1 MDILAETKEKPNEQY
16 MSSAD
21 LGIPLPSGPALGG
34 FDPFAEE
41 GESKKKKSEGKDN
54 VHIRVQQRNGKK
66 SLTTVQGLP
75 AEFDLK
81 KILKAL
87 KKEYCCNGCVVEDAE
102 AGKVLQL
109 QGDQRKNVST
119 FIIEN
124 ELAKKDNIK
133 IHGF

>member
-1 MDILAETKEKPNEQY
+1 MTDDHVFQASTA
-16 MSSAD
+16 S
-21 LGIPLPSGPALGG
+21 IPLPGNLGG
-34 FDPFAEE
+34 FDPFADE
-41 GESKKKKSEGKDN
+41 GTNVKSKKNEVKDS

-75 AEFDLK
+75 GAFDLK

-87 KKEYCCNGCVVEDAE
+87 KKEYCCNGCVVEDE
-102 AGKVLQL
+102 ELGKVLQL

-119 FIIEN
+119 FIVEN
-124 ELAKKDNIK
+124 ELAKKENIK

>member
-1 MDILAETKEKPNEQY
+1 MCSNVYVLKSKRLPVRTRTRPSSLTCDAASLARSLARSQ
-16 MSSAD
+16 
-21 LGIPLPSGPALGG
+21 
-34 FDPFAEE
+34 
-41 GESKKKKSEGKDN
+41 
-54 VHIRVQQRNGKK
+54 NGKK

-75 AEFDLK
+75 KEFDLK

-87 KKEYCCNGCVVEDAE
+87 KKEYCCNGCVVEDEE

-119 FIIEN
+119 FVVEN
-124 ELAKKDNIK
+124 KLAKKDNIK